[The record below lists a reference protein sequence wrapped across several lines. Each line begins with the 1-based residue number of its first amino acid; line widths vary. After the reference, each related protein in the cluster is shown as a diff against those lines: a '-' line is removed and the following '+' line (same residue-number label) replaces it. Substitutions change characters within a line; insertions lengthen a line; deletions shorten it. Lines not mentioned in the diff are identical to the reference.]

1 MSRPRS
7 YRVVVT
13 SAAPPG
19 RVFALLADG
28 AGWASWAGPWVPASS
43 WASPG
48 DPARGGVGAVRALGR
63 WPLVDLE
70 EVTESDPPRRH
81 AYRLVS
87 GLPVR
92 DYLATV
98 DLSPLAGGGT
108 RIDWR
113 ASFTPTVPG
122 TGILLR
128 AFTKLVVT
136 SIARHLA
143 GAA

>member
-1 MSRPRS
+1 MTRYRS
-7 YRVVVT
+7 YHVAVT
-13 SAAPPG
+13 STAPPE

-43 WASPG
+43 WARSG
-48 DPARGGVGAVRALGR
+48 DPALDGVGAVRALGR

-92 DYLATV
+92 GYVATV
-98 DLSPLAGGGT
+98 DLSPQAGGGT

-113 ASFTPTVPG
+113 ARFTPAVPG
-122 TGILLR
+122 TGILML
-128 AFTKLVVT
+128 AFTRMVVA
-136 SIARHLA
+136 SIAKHLA
-143 GAA
+143 RAA